1 MAQLNF
7 AMNFHYTPGDNITIN
22 NGSLS
27 FVPFLINDSISFNII
42 NFVHRRTSNAADV
55 LSFTLS
61 FGLYSLNG
69 STLSLA
75 NSASRSTA
83 PTANQFS
90 WVTLETSATQDIT
103 PGSWYFGIITSS
115 SGNSRFSL
123 LMASN
128 PEAGITGPYGGPF
141 LRGINKTTT
150 SALPAS
156 IATSD
161 LVKEGGAEGSIGYS
175 RVPYILISA

>member
-75 NSASRSTA
+75 NSASRSQTYDRISVQFISLTA
-83 PTANQFS
+83 
-90 WVTLETSATQDIT
+90 TSATQNIT
-103 PGSWYFGIITSS
+103 PGTWWFGIWPSS
-115 SGNSRFSL
+115 SGANNILQLKGQKIINDGNAFL
-123 LMASN
+123 
-128 PEAGITGPYGGPF
+128 GCFIGGAMTVST
-141 LRGINKTTT
+141 N
-150 SALPAS
+150 ALPS
-156 IATSD
+156 SYATSD
-161 LVKEGGAEGSIGYS
+161 LDITGSDALL
-175 RVPYILISA
+175 VPMIIISA